1 VNRNVTLFYNS
12 TLEGSRSVLILTC
25 ENLRSTDEQI
35 LSVTCHSSGYWI
47 PDPAQ
52 FTCSKFTT
60 VPSAAAGTE
69 IYIIH
74 LSPHSSGSK

>member
-25 ENLRSTDEQI
+25 KKLRSTDEQI
-35 LSVTCHSSGYWI
+35 LSVLCHSSGNWI

-52 FTCSKFTT
+52 FTCSEFTT
-60 VPSAAAGTE
+60 VPSGTE
-69 IYIIH
+69 ILIH
-74 LSPHSSGSK
+74 SSPHSNSGNN

>member
-25 ENLRSTDEQI
+25 ENPRSTDEQI
-35 LSVTCHSSGYWI
+35 LSVTCHSGGNWI

-60 VPSAAAGTE
+60 SSSGTK
-69 IYIIH
+69 IVLIH
-74 LSPHSSGSK
+74 SSPHSS